1 MANERMQQI
10 LLDLEPARRLY
21 TVSELNARIRALL
34 DQHLGELWVSGEISG
49 VRLASSGH
57 YYFTLKDGDA
67 QVKCACF
74 RMAARYLRFKPAD
87 GVAVIARGRLD
98 IYDARGEYQLLVE
111 HLEPQGYGALQ
122 FAFEQLKKKLSEE
135 GLFDAGRKRKLPK
148 YPRRIGIVTSPA
160 GAVIQDILNV
170 LPRRFPGLYVRV
182 YPALMQGDGSVEQ
195 VCRGLR
201 WFSDSQ
207 WADVVI
213 LARGGGSLE
222 DLWTFNEEA
231 VARAIA
237 SSSVPVVSAVG
248 HETDFTIAD
257 FVADLRAPTPSAA
270 AELVVCTR
278 DQVLESIAGCRR
290 ILEQHIRYRLSIAA
304 RRLHER
310 GVDRAMT
317 VMHRSI
323 GRGFQRVD
331 ELDRY
336 AADSSRRLR
345 RAREQQWQDLDMRV
359 RRMDLRLQL
368 SLARRRHESATD
380 RARLAVEELMR
391 ARRDALMTA
400 RSHIKTTDLKR
411 RLDTAHARLNS
422 LTAQLNHLSPLQVLQ
437 RGYAIVQDSAGR
449 VVKDAEETSAGDDL
463 RVRLAKGAL
472 DVRVR

>member
-1 MANERMQQI
+1 
-10 LLDLEPARRLY
+10 LY

-34 DQHLGELWVSGEISG
+34 DERFGEIWVSGEISG

-57 YYFTLKDGDA
+57 YYFTLKDGDS

-98 IYDARGEYQLLVE
+98 VYDARGEYQLLVE

-135 GLFDAGRKRKLPK
+135 GLFHAERKRALPK

-160 GAVIQDILNV
+160 GAVLQDILNV
-170 LPRRFPGLYVRV
+170 LTRRFPGLHVLI
-182 YPALMQGDGSVEQ
+182 YPAQVQGEGSGEQ

-201 WFSDSQ
+201 WFSESR

-237 SSSVPVVSAVG
+237 DSSVPVVSAVG

-270 AELVVCTR
+270 AELVVSTR
-278 DQVLESIAGCRR
+278 DQVLEAITGCRR
-290 ILEQHIRYRLSIAA
+290 ILEQQIRYRLSVGA

-310 GVDRAMT
+310 GVDRATT
-317 VMHRSI
+317 VVHRSI
-323 GRGFQRVD
+323 GRGFQRAD
-331 ELDRY
+331 EMERC
-336 AADSSRRLR
+336 AADAFRRLLR
-345 RAREQQWQDLDMRV
+345 TRLQSWQDLDVRV
-359 RRMDLRLQL
+359 RRMDLRLRL
-368 SLARRRHESATD
+368 AEARRRHESAT
-380 RARLAVEELMR
+380 ARLWVSMEELLR
-391 ARRDALMTA
+391 NRRDAIAAA
-400 RSHIKTTDLKR
+400 RSHIRSGDLR
-411 RLDTAHARLNS
+411 RRVEGARARLDS
-422 LTAQLNHLSPLQVLQ
+422 LTTQLTHLSPLHVLQ
-437 RGYAIVQDSAGR
+437 RGYAIVQDLSGR
-449 VVKDAEETSAGDDL
+449 VIKDSAETAVGQDL

-472 DVRVR
+472 NVEVR

>member
-1 MANERMQQI
+1 MANGRMQQI
-10 LLDLEPARRLY
+10 LLDLEPTRRLY

-34 DQHLGELWVSGEISG
+34 DQQLGEVWVSGEISG

-57 YYFTLKDGDA
+57 YYFTLKDGDS

-74 RMAARYLRFKPAD
+74 RMTARYLRFKPAD

-98 IYDARGEYQLLVE
+98 VYDARGEYQLLVE

-135 GLFDAGRKRKLPK
+135 GLFEAGRKRALPK

-160 GAVIQDILNV
+160 GAVLQDILNV
-170 LPRRFPGLYVRV
+170 LPRRFPGLHLRV
-182 YPALMQGDGSVEQ
+182 YPAQVQGEGSVEQ

-201 WFSDSQ
+201 WFSDSG

-237 SSSVPVVSAVG
+237 SSSIPVVSAVG

-290 ILEQHIRYRLSIAA
+290 VLEQHIRYRLSIGA

-310 GVDRAMT
+310 GVDRATT

-323 GRGFQRVD
+323 GRGFQRTD
-331 ELDRY
+331 ELERCLVD
-336 AADSSRRLR
+336 AFRRLLR
-345 RAREQQWQDLDMRV
+345 TRLQSWQDLDVRV
-359 RRMDLRLQL
+359 RRMDLRLRL
-368 SLARRRHESATD
+368 AEARRRHESAAERLRSSMEELLRKRTD
-380 RARLAVEELMR
+380 ALAAAKSHVKAGDLQRRVEGARARL
-391 ARRDALMTA
+391 D
-400 RSHIKTTDLKR
+400 
-411 RLDTAHARLNS
+411 S
-422 LTAQLNHLSPLQVLQ
+422 LTAQLTHLSPLHVLQ
-437 RGYAIVQDSAGR
+437 RGYAIVQDSSGH
-449 VVKDAEETSAGDDL
+449 VIKDSAETAVGADL
-463 RVRLAKGAL
+463 RVRLAKGTL
-472 DVRVR
+472 NVEVR